1 MLTLWRGAYLSRE
14 KEVFLRWWSVADAIY
29 GMILL
34 DQWLDPDERTL
45 PSEAEQIAFIE
56 QAEVE
61 KASAF
66 TLP

>member
-1 MLTLWRGAYLSRE
+1 M
-14 KEVFLRWWSVADAIY
+14 ADVIY

-45 PSEAEQIAFIE
+45 PTEAEQISLIE

-66 TLP
+66 TLPPGGH